1 MRAGLLCAQK
11 FSLFELF
18 HLRQNIIKNQ
28 RIAAK
33 SLLFCACG
41 SEYNTHNKVQVTIKH
56 NDRRL
61 HWFLPTHVHEYQTVL
76 AMIYIDIYIYL
87 KKSCFFVVHVFLHST
102 IIGCIPGRRRK
113 GRFSSS
119 LRACAPRGTNTPTL
133 SNGELDSLVS
143 KLMAGDQRRIVIYFI
158 LTYSDC
164 SRLPMTAGW
173 VFST

>member
-1 MRAGLLCAQK
+1 MDACRSFVCTEIQSFRALSSAAK
-11 FSLFELF
+11 HHKEP
-18 HLRQNIIKNQ
+18 KNSC
-28 RIAAK
+28 K

-61 HWFLPTHVHEYQTVL
+61 HWFLPTYVHEYQTVL
-76 AMIYIDIYIYL
+76 ALIYIYIYL
-87 KKSCFFVVHVFLHST
+87 KKSCFIVVHVFLHST